1 MVLDLV
7 LCPHWLKFIQV
18 VIESHEMRLHLFTRN
33 IFLVQVVIYSL
44 DVFLDDGVY
53 RFHFVE
59 GGQLHG
65 VSPENVVDAIQS
77 RVLLYQYSILPPL
90 FGLQVVKEVVNLG
103 LFSVQLVLFCNQS
116 IVHFL
121 QAVHE
126 SLVRIPDLILE
137 HS

>member
-1 MVLDLV
+1 
-7 LCPHWLKFIQV
+7 
-18 VIESHEMRLHLFTRN
+18 MRLHLFTRD
-33 IFLVQVVIYSL
+33 IFLALVVIYSL

-65 VSPENVVDAIQS
+65 VIPENVIDVIQS

-116 IVHFL
+116 IVHVL